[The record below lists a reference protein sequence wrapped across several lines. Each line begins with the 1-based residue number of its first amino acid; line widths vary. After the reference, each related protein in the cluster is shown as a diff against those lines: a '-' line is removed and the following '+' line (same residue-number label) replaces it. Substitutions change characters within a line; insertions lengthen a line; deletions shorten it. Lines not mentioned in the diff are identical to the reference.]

1 MKENQKY
8 IAQLKE
14 RIVSLERKNN
24 DRSEIDELNSKYQ
37 AVKSKLMEQKREE
50 EDDFNQKQLNNDL
63 IDRIKDLKAEV
74 VNITLA
80 RDKFRSLT
88 LDQK

>member
-24 DRSEIDELNSKYQ
+24 DRSEIDELNSKY
-37 AVKSKLMEQKREE
+37 
-50 EDDFNQKQLNNDL
+50 
-63 IDRIKDLKAEV
+63 
-74 VNITLA
+74 
-80 RDKFRSLT
+80 
-88 LDQK
+88 